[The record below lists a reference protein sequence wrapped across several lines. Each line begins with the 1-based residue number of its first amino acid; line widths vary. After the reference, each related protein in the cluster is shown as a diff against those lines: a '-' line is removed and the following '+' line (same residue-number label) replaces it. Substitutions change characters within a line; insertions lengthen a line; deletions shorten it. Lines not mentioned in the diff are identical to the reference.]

1 VTLGIE
7 LAIEIG
13 GAGDEAVIGRTAQH
27 SFRNGGGA
35 LARKVA
41 ANDGSTAAV
50 PDEHDLFPALHR
62 VKARDAFS
70 RAVELQPD
78 SVDAIAGLT
87 VLDVGTKN
95 ESIALA
101 RLEKQLAG

>member
-50 PDEHDLFPALHR
+50 PDEHDLFPALNR
-62 VKARDAFS
+62 VKARDVDGERCRRLAKS
-70 RAVELQPD
+70 GSARGAGPVVGAGARAHGNGVF
-78 SVDAIAGLT
+78 
-87 VLDVGTKN
+87 K
-95 ESIALA
+95 
-101 RLEKQLAG
+101 LERG